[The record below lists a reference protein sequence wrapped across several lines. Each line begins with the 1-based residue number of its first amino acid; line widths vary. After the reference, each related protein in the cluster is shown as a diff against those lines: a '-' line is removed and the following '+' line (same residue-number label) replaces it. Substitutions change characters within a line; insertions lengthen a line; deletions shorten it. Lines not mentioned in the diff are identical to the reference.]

1 VKSFISLVPL
11 YPMQISVLVIDTPSS
26 GFLFRGGACFMLSIV
41 GNGSVAADITSF
53 LLQSPAHLRELIC
66 LGKICSVIEGPL
78 RLDEW

>member
-1 VKSFISLVPL
+1 
-11 YPMQISVLVIDTPSS
+11 MQISVLVIDTPLS
-26 GFLFRGGACFMLSIV
+26 GFLFHREGCFMLSIV